1 MNYQQS
7 NTYKNEI
14 DRNNVID
21 KLWNLRFRRNEEI
34 MNCNS
39 KELSEISEEYYSSIY
54 YIYYYYMDSF

>member
-14 DRNNVID
+14 DRKNVSD

-34 MNCNS
+34 MNCDA
-39 KELSEISEEYYSSIY
+39 KQLDEISEEYYNSILFIIILY
-54 YIYYYYMDSF
+54 NI